1 MKEVVREAVR
11 KEQIVP
17 GKIRVISIFLALI
30 VATVV
35 TTAVVLG
42 DVQRKDR
49 AVQEHLAEE
58 VLRFHVLANSDSR
71 KDQAVKLEV
80 RDAVLSYLKEVLPEG
95 MDVKETTRWMREH
108 TEEIRRVAQQKM
120 TDLQM
125 QQTVSVAVTTCY
137 FPDRTYGDVTFPA
150 GNYKTL
156 RIELGEAAGESAK
169 TVQRYIWISRLSDSL
184 LDMVDAKKIGIM
196 QAVDLSFL
204 SEDAQQW
211 VLVAIQETNVV
222 ITTQQSAMLK
232 ESDKKGELTFPMVR
246 MMLEKEKTVERK
258 VVIKTE
264 RINNYFPATYS
275 REQIENI
282 IYQLLEN
289 WKSTQ

>member
-35 TTAVVLG
+35 TTAVVMG
-42 DVQRKDR
+42 DVQRKER

-71 KDQAVKLEV
+71 TDQAVKMEV
-80 RDAVLSYLKEVLPEG
+80 RDAVLSYLKEVLPEEL
-95 MDVKETTRWMREH
+95 DVKETTRWMRGH
-108 TEEIRRVAQQKM
+108 TEEIRQVAEQKM
-120 TDLQM
+120 ADLQM

-156 RIELGEAAGESAK
+156 RIELGDAAGL
-169 TVQRYIWISRLSDSL
+169 YPNLCF
-184 LDMVDAKKIGIM
+184 LDTTNAVLPEKGKQQLKK
-196 QAVDLSFL
+196 VLTEEEY
-204 SEDAQQW
+204 SEVTAGSKFQIRW
-211 VLVAIQETNVV
+211 
-222 ITTQQSAMLK
+222 
-232 ESDKKGELTFPMVR
+232 FFW
-246 MMLEKEKTVERK
+246 KEK
-258 VVIKTE
+258 
-264 RINNYFPATYS
+264 
-275 REQIENI
+275 
-282 IYQLLEN
+282 
-289 WKSTQ
+289 

>member
-95 MDVKETTRWMREH
+95 MDVKETTRWMRGH
-108 TEEIRRVAQQKM
+108 TEKIRQVAEQKM
-120 TDLQM
+120 ADLQM
-125 QQTVSVAVTTCY
+125 KQTVSVAVTTCY

-156 RIELGEAAGESAK
+156 RIELGDAAGHNWWCVAFPPLCTGAVTEDELRAAME
-169 TVQRYIWISRLSDSL
+169 TEDNGIISEQD
-184 LDMVDAKKIGIM
+184 GY
-196 QAVDLSFL
+196 
-204 SEDAQQW
+204 
-211 VLVAIQETNVV
+211 
-222 ITTQQSAMLK
+222 MLK
-232 ESDKKGELTFPMVR
+232 YRIIELWESLKARL
-246 MMLEKEKTVERK
+246 
-258 VVIKTE
+258 
-264 RINNYFPATYS
+264 
-275 REQIENI
+275 Q
-282 IYQLLEN
+282 
-289 WKSTQ
+289 

>member
-71 KDQAVKLEV
+71 TDQAVKMEV

-95 MDVKETTRWMREH
+95 LDVKETTRWMRGH
-108 TEEIRRVAQQKM
+108 TEKIRQVLSRKW
-120 TDLQM
+120 
-125 QQTVSVAVTTCY
+125 QTC
-137 FPDRTYGDVTFPA
+137 R
-150 GNYKTL
+150 
-156 RIELGEAAGESAK
+156 
-169 TVQRYIWISRLSDSL
+169 
-184 LDMVDAKKIGIM
+184 
-196 QAVDLSFL
+196 
-204 SEDAQQW
+204 
-211 VLVAIQETNVV
+211 
-222 ITTQQSAMLK
+222 
-232 ESDKKGELTFPMVR
+232 
-246 MMLEKEKTVERK
+246 
-258 VVIKTE
+258 
-264 RINNYFPATYS
+264 
-275 REQIENI
+275 
-282 IYQLLEN
+282 
-289 WKSTQ
+289 

>member
-35 TTAVVLG
+35 TTAVVMG
-42 DVQRKDR
+42 DVQRKER

-71 KDQAVKLEV
+71 TDQAVKMEV
-80 RDAVLSYLKEVLPEG
+80 RDAVLSYLKEVLPEEL
-95 MDVKETTRWMREH
+95 DVKETTRWMRGH
-108 TEEIRRVAQQKM
+108 TEEIRQVAEQKM
-120 TDLQM
+120 ADLQM

-156 RIELGEAAGESAK
+156 RIELGDAAGHNWWCVLYPNMCFRGSVYEVVEDEAK
-169 TVQRYIWISRLSDSL
+169 
-184 LDMVDAKKIGIM
+184 
-196 QAVDLSFL
+196 
-204 SEDAQQW
+204 E
-211 VLVAIQETNVV
+211 N
-222 ITTQQSAMLK
+222 LK
-232 ESDKKGELTFPMVR
+232 EVLTPDEYESIFDSGKY
-246 MMLEKEKTVERK
+246 E
-258 VVIKTE
+258 IKLKILDIF
-264 RINNYFPATYS
+264 R
-275 REQIENI
+275 
-282 IYQLLEN
+282 
-289 WKSTQ
+289 

>member
-1 MKEVVREAVR
+1 MKEADKKVW
-11 KEQIVP
+11 IVP
-17 GKIRVISIFLALI
+17 GKIRVASVFFALI

-120 TDLQM
+120 TDL
-125 QQTVSVAVTTCY
+125 
-137 FPDRTYGDVTFPA
+137 
-150 GNYKTL
+150 
-156 RIELGEAAGESAK
+156 RIELGEAAGHNWWC
-169 TVQRYIWISRLSDSL
+169 VLYPNLCF
-184 LDMVDAKKIGIM
+184 LDTTNPVLPEKGKQQLKK
-196 QAVDLSFL
+196 VLTEEEY
-204 SEDAQQW
+204 SEVTAGSKFQIRW
-211 VLVAIQETNVV
+211 
-222 ITTQQSAMLK
+222 
-232 ESDKKGELTFPMVR
+232 FFW
-246 MMLEKEKTVERK
+246 KEK
-258 VVIKTE
+258 
-264 RINNYFPATYS
+264 
-275 REQIENI
+275 
-282 IYQLLEN
+282 
-289 WKSTQ
+289 